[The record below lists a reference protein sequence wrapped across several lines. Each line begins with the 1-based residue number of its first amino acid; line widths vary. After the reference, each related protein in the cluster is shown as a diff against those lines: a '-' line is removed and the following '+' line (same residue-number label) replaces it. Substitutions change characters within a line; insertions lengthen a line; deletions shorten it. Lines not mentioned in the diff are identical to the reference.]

1 MIAALIEPEMG
12 FQLVVWGGWLLTLM
26 GVLKIVIWAFGEF
39 VPRVYSR
46 IPSESLRNLFTG
58 KMNRLVFGLGGLVI
72 TILGLI
78 FVGLGILFDRLLVP

>member
-1 MIAALIEPEMG
+1 MIAALIQPEMG

-46 IPSESLRNLFTG
+46 IPSESIRNLFTG
-58 KMNRLVFGLGGLVI
+58 KMNRLVFGLGGFVVAL
-72 TILGLI
+72 LGLV
-78 FVGLGILFDRLLVP
+78 FVGLGILFERLLVP